1 MNKGKDCCEIL
12 KNIRLQIA
20 QENEIPFQIEAC
32 TFEGNCRG
40 TCPRCEAEL
49 LYLEQKIAEKKQFG
63 KKALVAGISLGLM
76 TTIFSC
82 QTQGDIPPP
91 DENFPQD
98 TIRQTETVQ
107 QPNIKG
113 IPKIIDISRR
123 IVESPVDISENN
135 IPYCGGIETEPIQP
149 FLMVN
154 LNELLPDS
162 LKKIKVEDFIRNQE
176 PSK

>member
-32 TFEGNCRG
+32 TFEGDCRG

-49 LYLEQKIAEKKQFG
+49 LYLEQKIAEKKQLG
-63 KKALVAGISLGLM
+63 KRALVAGISLGVM
-76 TTIFSC
+76 ATFFSC
-82 QTQGDIPPP
+82 QTEGDIPAPE
-91 DENFPQD
+91 ENFPQD
-98 TIRQTETVQ
+98 SARQTETVQ
-107 QPNIKG
+107 QPLKKMIPTIINFNNSAELMDDNSNENIS
-113 IPKIIDISRR
+113 IH
-123 IVESPVDISENN
+123 
-135 IPYCGGIETEPIQP
+135 CGGIETEPIQP